1 MVADGRLTG
10 VLDWELAHLG
20 DGHEDL
26 AYGCMT
32 VWRFGRLDKP
42 GLGLTDVATLARAYT
57 AAGGE
62 PFDAARFRFWLVYR
76 TVWWALGCLE
86 MGRAWR
92 SGADRSLERVV
103 VSRRAAEQELDLLL
117 LLESDAPQAERLR
130 ALPAAQPPPVP
141 ADGEAQAGEILTAIA
156 EWLATTVKPRLDG
169 RERWELAVAR
179 NALGI
184 VQRDIAARPSPCDRP
199 LADTI
204 LAGTTG
210 LATPGLL
217 ADLRRRALTTL
228 AADMPKYPALA
239 LARAQWEHA

>member
-86 MGRAWR
+86 MGQAWR

-184 VQRDIAARPSPCDRP
+184 VQRDIAARPSPVDRP
-199 LADTI
+199 LADAI
-204 LAGTTG
+204 LAGTIG

-228 AADMPKYPALA
+228 SADMPKYPALA